1 MCMTSK
7 YLVTLGLYLI
17 GYGILA
23 WSEGWVIALAI
34 FFIQWASNLQWRFTY
49 DQK

>member
-1 MCMTSK
+1 MEK
-7 YLVTLGLYLI
+7 TLISFGLYLI

-34 FFIQWASNLQWRFTY
+34 FFIQWSSNLDWAIKY
-49 DQK
+49 DKK